1 MMNYHNISQN
11 LMFFFFSLSEGMVML
26 AHGQRSEVISL
37 SAVNNMSVVSAHAIY
52 LTSVESESPGGAR
65 LR

>member
-1 MMNYHNISQN
+1 
-11 LMFFFFSLSEGMVML
+11 ML

-37 SAVNNMSVVSAHAIY
+37 SAVNNMSVVTAHAVY
-52 LTSVESESPGGAR
+52 LTSVQSESPGGAR